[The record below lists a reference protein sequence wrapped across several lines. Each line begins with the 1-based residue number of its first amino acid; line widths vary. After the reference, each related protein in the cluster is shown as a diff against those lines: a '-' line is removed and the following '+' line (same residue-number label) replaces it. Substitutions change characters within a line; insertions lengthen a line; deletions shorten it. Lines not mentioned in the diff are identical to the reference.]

1 MRLRPRDRV
10 PGRTEGS
17 GLRANYLRTLLGSGQ
32 TGSGANREAA
42 TRAAD
47 RKGSG
52 VDRVAAAPAA
62 DCRRTALGLSELGRN
77 RGEDYGSTAGP
88 ERGDK
93 TQLRVWAVAQS
104 GGGAVPGRASGAHMR
119 GSARCKRLQERA
131 QEGRVS
137 PASTSQQQQAG
148 LALAAT
154 ERSGHTATRRL
165 AQLVSAEQ
173 QRVAPAGRGTR
184 VSEASTQLPEWQL
197 PLETGSEAKAKQSK
211 PAAGGA
217 EHKVHC
223 SGKSCSIAFKA

>member
-1 MRLRPRDRV
+1 MRWASSTRRDWAVGGIGARAKKGWRAALREEGRNGNPAETSACLGIRK
-10 PGRTEGS
+10 RTEGS

-77 RGEDYGSTAGP
+77 RGEDHGSTAGP
-88 ERGDK
+88 ERGDE
-93 TQLRVWAVAQS
+93 TQLRAWAVAPS
-104 GGGAVPGRASGAHMR
+104 GGGAVPGRASGAHMG
-119 GSARCKRLQERA
+119 GSARRKRLQERA

-154 ERSGHTATRRL
+154 GRSGLTATRR
-165 AQLVSAEQ
+165 
-173 QRVAPAGRGTR
+173 
-184 VSEASTQLPEWQL
+184 
-197 PLETGSEAKAKQSK
+197 
-211 PAAGGA
+211 
-217 EHKVHC
+217 
-223 SGKSCSIAFKA
+223 

>member
-1 MRLRPRDRV
+1 
-10 PGRTEGS
+10 
-17 GLRANYLRTLLGSGQ
+17 
-32 TGSGANREAA
+32 
-42 TRAAD
+42 
-47 RKGSG
+47 
-52 VDRVAAAPAA
+52 
-62 DCRRTALGLSELGRN
+62 
-77 RGEDYGSTAGP
+77 
-88 ERGDK
+88 
-93 TQLRVWAVAQS
+93 
-104 GGGAVPGRASGAHMR
+104 MR

-223 SGKSCSIAFKA
+223 SGKSCSIAVKA

>member
-1 MRLRPRDRV
+1 MPYSLRTQ
-10 PGRTEGS
+10 GRTVGS

-32 TGSGANREAA
+32 TGNGANREAA
-42 TRAAD
+42 AHAAD
-47 RKGSG
+47 GTGSG
-52 VDRVAAAPAA
+52 VEREAAAPAA
-62 DCRRTALGLSELGRN
+62 DCRWTALGPSDLGRN
-77 RGEDYGSTAGP
+77 RGEDHKSTAGP
-88 ERGDK
+88 ERGGK

-154 ERSGHTATRRL
+154 ERSGPTVTRRL

-184 VSEASTQLPEWQL
+184 VSEASTQLPERQL

>member
-1 MRLRPRDRV
+1 MRRA
-10 PGRTEGS
+10 G

-77 RGEDYGSTAGP
+77 RGEDHGSTAGP
-88 ERGDK
+88 ERGDE

-104 GGGAVPGRASGAHMR
+104 GGGELPGRASGAHTG
-119 GSARCKRLQERA
+119 GSARGKRLQERA

-137 PASTSQQQQAG
+137 PAAEHFS
-148 LALAAT
+148 AAT
-154 ERSGHTATRRL
+154 SRLGVSGYREKRTRCDKTAGTACVSRAAARGARRERHTR
-165 AQLVSAEQ
+165 E
-173 QRVAPAGRGTR
+173 
-184 VSEASTQLPEWQL
+184 
-197 PLETGSEAKAKQSK
+197 
-211 PAAGGA
+211 
-217 EHKVHC
+217 
-223 SGKSCSIAFKA
+223 